1 MTNFPF
7 VGYKVTSLPASPS
20 ANALYYVL
28 NGSVVSEYVTDEAG
42 VARQVKDAASMPGQT
57 LRGNADVSDAA
68 PADLTLAQVRSM
80 LAIIPQAPDLA
91 TLAAMDGSVTPVV
104 LLNTTDGRRGVFVW
118 TSGNLSS
125 FVTTDTRQA
134 VYVAPSAAPTGASG
148 AWVRHRDHAV
158 LHSRWFGTVAD
169 STGVGLGTD
178 NAAALQALFNAGLAW
193 GENIHID
200 KGKYRS
206 TAKLTFDKSAVSGDN
221 GFVPSI
227 FGHGP
232 GDTRLYFD
240 TGVATGIDVIGSTS
254 GGIFGSFF
262 VIADLY
268 LKSSGKTGNGLKI
281 DKVAFCDVRR
291 VRSTGWA
298 NGIRLSDVISSKLER
313 PYCDSN
319 VVGIRGLKGT
329 DGVPINA
336 VHIVSPWCGS
346 NDRAGIEIND
356 AATVNIR
363 GGSVEGNGSDTVT
376 YSASLRGGIRLLEQG
391 GGGHASAIIEG
402 VYFENN
408 AGTADLFV
416 FASTAVSS
424 YGKSVAIHGN
434 SFTRLSATTFTTNN
448 VLIQN
453 STTIKTCVSLKGNG
467 FGNLGSAYT
476 EDVTRKYVAV
486 TDTNNMVSL
495 IDDGSN
501 MYEASVATP
510 AIGLR
515 HQSGLVQTTPFGM
528 GYAAG
533 SGGTVTQA
541 TSRTTGVTLNKPT
554 GAITLVSAA
563 GSATYQTFTV
573 TNSLVAADDVVRVCQ
588 KSGTDKYEIHVTK
601 VQAGSFDV
609 TFRTTGGTTTEQPVF
624 SFTMHKGATA

>member
-206 TAKLTFDKSAVSGDN
+206 TATLTFDKSAVSGDN

-227 FGHGP
+227 LATVQA
-232 GDTRLYFD
+232 TRGFTL
-240 TGVATGIDVIGSTS
+240 TQVSQPASM
-254 GGIFGSFF
+254 
-262 VIADLY
+262 
-268 LKSSGKTGNGLKI
+268 SSGP
-281 DKVAFCDVRR
+281 RR
-291 VRSTGWA
+291 AASSAVFRDCRS
-298 NGIRLSDVISSKLER
+298 
-313 PYCDSN
+313 
-319 VVGIRGLKGT
+319 
-329 DGVPINA
+329 
-336 VHIVSPWCGS
+336 VS
-346 NDRAGIEIND
+346 
-356 AATVNIR
+356 
-363 GGSVEGNGSDTVT
+363 
-376 YSASLRGGIRLLEQG
+376 
-391 GGGHASAIIEG
+391 
-402 VYFENN
+402 
-408 AGTADLFV
+408 
-416 FASTAVSS
+416 
-424 YGKSVAIHGN
+424 
-434 SFTRLSATTFTTNN
+434 
-448 VLIQN
+448 
-453 STTIKTCVSLKGNG
+453 
-467 FGNLGSAYT
+467 
-476 EDVTRKYVAV
+476 
-486 TDTNNMVSL
+486 
-495 IDDGSN
+495 
-501 MYEASVATP
+501 
-510 AIGLR
+510 
-515 HQSGLVQTTPFGM
+515 
-528 GYAAG
+528 
-533 SGGTVTQA
+533 
-541 TSRTTGVTLNKPT
+541 
-554 GAITLVSAA
+554 
-563 GSATYQTFTV
+563 
-573 TNSLVAADDVVRVCQ
+573 
-588 KSGTDKYEIHVTK
+588 
-601 VQAGSFDV
+601 
-609 TFRTTGGTTTEQPVF
+609 
-624 SFTMHKGATA
+624 